1 MDAEKK
7 RLEIEDLKGELER
20 YVDDY
25 NLTFGWLKLQ
35 IIGALFGRRIKK
47 VTGLSAREFTQQTGL
62 FWVVPTPQ
70 GGVKLWARKT
80 PMPEEMSKL

>member
-1 MDAEKK
+1 MDKE
-7 RLEIEDLKGELER
+7 REDLGREIER

-47 VTGLSAREFTQQTGL
+47 ITGLSAREFTQQTGL
-62 FWVVPTPQ
+62 FWVVPTPT

-80 PMPEEMSKL
+80 PMKDD